1 MWHTKNA
8 DEVCASLGVVPA
20 AGLSR
25 EEAAARLEKYGRNA
39 LTQKKGKSIFLMI
52 FEQLNEPLI
61 YILLGA
67 AIVTILMGEISD
79 AIIIGAV
86 VVINAVVGVIQES
99 KAEKALDALKKMSS
113 PNAIVRRGG
122 EAVEI
127 PSEEVVPGDIVLID
141 AGRIIPCDL
150 RWIETVN
157 MKVEEAALTGES
169 VPSEK
174 DAGAAI
180 EAENAAI
187 GDRLNLGFMS
197 TLATYGRGTGVAT
210 GTGMDTEI
218 GKIATM
224 LESTESEETPL
235 QKKLADFGKKL
246 GIVILAICGFMF
258 AFSVV
263 RELLVHG
270 SITQKNLLEFFL
282 TAVSLA
288 VAAIPEGLPAF
299 VTIVLAIGV
308 QKMSKHNAI
317 VRRLPAVETLGSVNV
332 ICSDKTGTLTQN
344 KMTVMRYATGALGA
358 SGAKSGDIA
367 GLDTANADGKLL
379 LDAMTLCNDSTKAEC
394 GETGDPT
401 EIALLNAAAICGIAK
416 DALVLEFPRV
426 AELPFESDRK
436 LMTTVHRTNE
446 GFRAYTKGA
455 TENVLARCASVF
467 ENGKVR
473 AITEADRAAILG
485 TVRQMSEQALRV
497 LGAAY
502 RDYPA
507 EADPEKL
514 ELENNLVYI
523 GLVGMIDP
531 PRKEVIGSIAEC
543 KISGIITVM
552 ITGDHKATAF
562 AIAKELG
569 IADSPDQAISGT
581 EIDALSDAELV
592 EKTKTLRVFARVS
605 PEHKVRIVKAFR
617 ASGHIVSMTGDGV
630 NDAPSLKS
638 ADIGVAMGISGT
650 DVAKGASDMVL
661 MDDNFKTIVRA
672 IGEGRVIYD
681 NIKKAIVFLLSCNVG
696 EVLAIFVGIMIGI
709 GSPLKPIHILWV
721 NLVTDALPALA
732 LCMDPGDKD
741 IMKRKPRAIDESL
754 FANGSLRFIII
765 FGIWTGLITLFA
777 FLVGLKLYGSEG
789 SGLLR
794 AETMAFG
801 VLALCQLFHAFNL
814 RNNRKSIF
822 QIGLFSNPWMIGA
835 FLVCAFMQISVMVFP
850 FLKGPF
856 KVEPLNAFDWAL
868 VIALSASPLVLF
880 EAKKLIVR
888 VYGKASG
895 KTRAGETEK
904 IA

>member
-1 MWHTKNA
+1 MWHTKGA
-8 DEVCASLGVVPA
+8 DEVCSSLGVVPA
-20 AGLSR
+20 SGLSR

-67 AIVTILMGEISD
+67 AIVTILMGETSD

-122 EAVEI
+122 ETVEI

-174 DAGAAI
+174 DALAAI

-187 GDRLNLGFMS
+187 GDRRNLGFMS
-197 TLATYGRGTGVAT
+197 TLATYGRGIGVAT

-246 GIVILAICGFMF
+246 GIVILALCAFMF
-258 AFSVV
+258 AFSVA
-263 RELLVHG
+263 RELIING
-270 SITQKNLLEFFL
+270 SITQKDLFEFFL

-308 QKMSKHNAI
+308 QKMSKQNAI

-344 KMTVMRYATGALGA
+344 KMTVMQYATAAMSA
-358 SGAKSGDIA
+358 SGASSATGTSSGEIA
-367 GLDTANADGKLL
+367 KLTASGIDGKTLIH
-379 LDAMTLCNDSTKAEC
+379 AMTLCNDSTKAEC

-401 EIALLNAAAICGIAK
+401 EIALLNAAAIHGITK

-436 LMTTVHRTNE
+436 LMTTVHRMNE
-446 GFRAYTKGA
+446 GFRAFTKGA
-455 TENVLARCASVF
+455 TENVLARCAFIF
-467 ENGKVR
+467 ENGKAR
-473 AITEADRAAILG
+473 PITEADRAAVLS
-485 TVRQMSEQALRV
+485 TVARMSEQALRV
-497 LGAAY
+497 LGAAF
-502 RDYPA
+502 RNYPA
-507 EADPEKL
+507 DANPEKL
-514 ELENNLVYI
+514 ELEKDLTYI

-569 IADSPDQAISGT
+569 IADSREQAISGT
-581 EIDALSDAELV
+581 EIDSLSDAELV

-617 ASGHIVSMTGDGV
+617 AAGHVVSMTGDGV

-638 ADIGVAMGISGT
+638 ADIGVAMGITGT

-681 NIKKAIVFLLSCNVG
+681 NIKKAILFLLSCNTG
-696 EVLAIFVGIMIGI
+696 EIIAIFVGIMLGL

-721 NLVTDALPALA
+721 NLVTDTLPALA
-732 LCMDPGDKD
+732 LCMDPGDRD
-741 IMKRKPRAIDESL
+741 IMKRKPRPTGESL
-754 FANGSLRFIII
+754 FAHGGTRFIVL
-765 FGIWTGLITLFA
+765 FGVWKGLITLGA
-777 FLVGLKLYGSEG
+777 FMIGLHYYGNVGE
-789 SGLLR
+789 GLLR

-801 VLALCQLFHAFNL
+801 VLALCQLFHAFNM
-814 RNNRKSIF
+814 RHNRKSIF

-835 FLVCAFMQISVMVFP
+835 FLVCAFLQLAVMLFP
-850 FLKGPF
+850 FLAESF
-856 KVEPLNAFDWAL
+856 KVASLGATDWII
-868 VIALSASPLVLF
+868 VIALSVSPLFLYEIEKCFVRGY
-880 EAKKLIVR
+880 EKKHGR
-888 VYGKASG
+888 K
-895 KTRAGETEK
+895 E
-904 IA
+904 

>member
-1 MWHTKNA
+1 MWHTKGA
-8 DEVCASLGVVPA
+8 DEVCSSLGVVPA
-20 AGLSR
+20 SGLSR
-25 EEAAARLEKYGRNA
+25 EEAAARLEKYGRNC

-113 PNAIVRRGG
+113 PNAIAMRGG
-122 EAVEI
+122 ETVEI
-127 PSEEVVPGDIVLID
+127 PSEEVVPGDIILVD
-141 AGRIIPCDL
+141 AGRVIPCDL

-157 MKVEEAALTGES
+157 LKVEEAALTGES

-174 DAGAAI
+174 DADAKI
-180 EAENAAI
+180 VEENAAL

-224 LESTESEETPL
+224 LETTDTEETPL

-258 AFSVV
+258 AFSVI
-263 RELLVHG
+263 RELIVHG

-308 QKMSKHNAI
+308 QKMSRHNAI
-317 VRRLPAVETLGSVNV
+317 IRRLPAVETLGSVNV

-344 KMTVMRYATGALGA
+344 KMTVMRYATLKINDDIAALDA
-358 SGAKSGDIA
+358 SGG
-367 GLDTANADGKLL
+367 DGKLL
-379 LDAMTLCNDSTKAEC
+379 LEAMTLCNDSTKAEC

-401 EIALLNAAAICGIAK
+401 EVALLNAAAIHGIAK
-416 DALVLEFPRV
+416 DALEKETPRV

-436 LMTTVHRTNE
+436 LMTTVHRGAK

-455 TENVLARCASVF
+455 TENLLVHCTSIS
-467 ENGKVR
+467 EDGKVR
-473 AITEADRAAILG
+473 AITEADRTAILG
-485 TVRQMSEQALRV
+485 TVKQMSEQALRV

-502 RDYPA
+502 RDYPSD
-507 EADPEKL
+507 ADPEKL

-543 KISGIITVM
+543 KTSGIITVM
-552 ITGDHKATAF
+552 ITGDHKDTAF

-569 IADSPDQAISGT
+569 IADNRDQAISGT
-581 EIDALSDAELV
+581 EIDALNDADLV

-617 ASGHIVSMTGDGV
+617 AAGHIVSMTGDGV

-650 DVAKGASDMVL
+650 DVAKGAADMVL

-681 NIKKAIVFLLSCNVG
+681 NIKKAIIFLLSCNVG

-741 IMKRKPRAIDESL
+741 IMKRKPRAINESL
-754 FANGSLRFIII
+754 FANGSLRFIVV

-777 FLVGLKLYGSEG
+777 FVVGLKLYGNEG
-789 SGLLR
+789 EGLLR

-814 RNNRKSIF
+814 RNDRKSIF

-835 FLVCAFMQISVMVFP
+835 FLICAFMQLSVMIFP
-850 FLKGPF
+850 FLKVPF
-856 KVEPLNAFDWAL
+856 KVAPLGALDWAL
-868 VIALSASPLVLF
+868 VIGLSASPLVLF

-888 VYGKASG
+888 IIAKA
-895 KTRAGETEK
+895 KGEKSASE
-904 IA
+904 I